1 MKIVYLIGTDHSYQ
15 LGPCEEFE
23 KILTD
28 LCHDEGV
35 KAIAEGMNAADALIK
50 EGVKETVPKR
60 IAHRL
65 GLLHRYCDPDQSKQ
79 NELGIQ
85 NEGLIRSQ
93 SLFCKWLPEKVDAR
107 IQEEHRKRERIWL
120 DEINNISVD
129 SILFICGSNHVL
141 AFEELLNLNHI
152 LFICGSNH
160 VLAFEELLNLNH
172 YHTVIMHED
181 WAPNHRL
188 HK

>member
-1 MKIVYLIGTDHSYQ
+1 M
-15 LGPCEEFE
+15 
-23 KILTD
+23 LTD

-35 KAIAEGMNAADALIK
+35 KAIAEGMNADALIK

-141 AFEELLNLNHI
+141 AFEELLNLNH
-152 LFICGSNH
+152 
-160 VLAFEELLNLNH
+160 